1 MPDGNVA
8 IVLDLASLVN
18 LHHDNKKTASG
29 SVFLQ
34 AGPRRS
40 GAKSK
45 KIMVVD
51 DSITVRKVTT
61 GILER
66 NGMDVISAKNG
77 LEAVELLDTYL
88 PDVILLDIEMPKMDG
103 FEVAAYIRKQGSPIR
118 DIPIIMITSRI
129 GEKHRNRAGELGV
142 NEYLCKP
149 FQEKN
154 LIKTIQ
160 NF

>member
-1 MPDGNVA
+1 
-8 IVLDLASLVN
+8 VLDLASLVN
-18 LHHDNKKTASG
+18 LHHENKKPSSA

-34 AGPRRS
+34 S
-40 GAKSK
+40 GTRDSGTQHK

-66 NGMDVISAKNG
+66 NGMEVVTAKNG
-77 LEAVELLDTYL
+77 LEAVELLETYL

-103 FEVAAYIRKQGSPIR
+103 FEVATYIRTQESPLK

-129 GEKHRNRAGELGV
+129 GEKHRNRAGKIGV

-149 FQEKN
+149 FQEES

-160 NF
+160 SF